1 MLNIPY
7 LTIIKICRFIHMYY
21 VTLSCVQLFTI
32 QKVLGPLP
40 AEQMKLFYNN
50 PRFHGI
56 RVSAQLLLHFTPSH
70 GLSSSLLFSP
80 CRSHSLHVIL
90 SLTFC
95 LPLALSLP
103 LVADLVVC
111 CDSWDTWLTSAVY
124 EKIAQRAVCLFACV
138 RTSVLL
144 RMIGS

>member
-1 MLNIPY
+1 MCIFVALFY
-7 LTIIKICRFIHMYY
+7 
-21 VTLSCVQLFTI
+21 VQLFTI

-56 RVSAQLLLHFTPSH
+56 RVSAHCFSASRHLARR
-70 GLSSSLLFSP
+70 LSSLLLFSP
-80 CRSHSLHVIL
+80 RRSRSLHVIL

-103 LVADLVVC
+103 LVADLVVF
-111 CDSWDTWLTSAVY
+111 AVTHG
-124 EKIAQRAVCLFACV
+124 IRGWC
-138 RTSVLL
+138 
-144 RMIGS
+144 